1 MDNQLFVMCSKMVY
15 TWNCWSRH

>member
-15 TWNCWSRH
+15 TWNC